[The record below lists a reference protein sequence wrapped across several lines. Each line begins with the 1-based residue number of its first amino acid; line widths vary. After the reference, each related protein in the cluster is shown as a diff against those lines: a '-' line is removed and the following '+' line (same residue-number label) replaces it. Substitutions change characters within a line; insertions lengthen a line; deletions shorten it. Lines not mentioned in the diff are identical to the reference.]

1 MNASGTCLVF
11 LLPQVLRSQWCE
23 SGNKLWI
30 FGNSCGFFCPTY
42 TVKNGSLFFSCA
54 QVYSVSI
61 CLTVRCIIYMNICIH
76 THVHTKMWAKA
87 ILLIVTS
94 AAFSFYSAILA
105 NFSFVFVPFFCCLFF
120 GCACP
125 LAFTP
130 SLIWTSVI
138 LWLLRSA
145 VSTQSTLEADLLPQ
159 HESAC
164 VWSSTYIHHQVM
176 SLIHLYIG
184 IYHPVIALLCRAC
197 GIFLL
202 MQCV

>member
-1 MNASGTCLVF
+1 MLG
-11 LLPQVLRSQWCE
+11 CE
-23 SGNKLWI
+23 
-30 FGNSCGFFCPTY
+30 
-42 TVKNGSLFFSCA
+42 
-54 QVYSVSI
+54 VYNLYE
-61 CLTVRCIIYMNICIH
+61 CMYRH

-87 ILLIVTS
+87 IWLIVRS

-105 NFSFVFVPFFCCLFF
+105 SFSFFFSFCCCLFCVCV
-120 GCACP
+120 GP

-138 LWLLRSA
+138 LWLLWSA

-159 HESAC
+159 HESVC
-164 VWSSTYIHHQVM
+164 VWSSTYVHHQVM

-184 IYHPVIALLCRAC
+184 ICHPVIALLCRAC